1 MLESFTSTYLIIKGL
16 KMNKK
21 INKLIKISDVMKQT
35 SLSRSSIYR
44 LVNQGLFPEQVKLS
58 TRSSAWIESEIDDWI
73 KEKSRE
79 RFNNA
84 SFNSIRK
91 NPEVKNEK

>member
-1 MLESFTSTYLIIKGL
+1 
-16 KMNKK
+16 MNKK

-91 NPEVKNEK
+91 NSEVKNEK

>member
-1 MLESFTSTYLIIKGL
+1 
-16 KMNKK
+16 MNKK

-79 RFNNA
+79 RFNNS
-84 SFNSIRK
+84 SFNSIKK